1 MNFSTA
7 IIRRARSREDRV
19 NLRVSK
25 LSDGGLS
32 FIPGKYTNA
41 VTS

>member
-7 IIRRARSREDRV
+7 IVRTARSREDRV
-19 NLRVSK
+19 NLRVRK

-32 FIPGKYTNA
+32 FIPGKYTDT